1 MSISTKRGDSG
12 KTSLIGGERVSK
24 GDLRVEVYGVVDELI
39 SQLGFARAI
48 SEHQE
53 VRELTKALQRDLF
66 NLSGAIESPPSGKD
80 SSVGGARVE
89 ALTNHVHRI
98 ESMEGVLQDWALP
111 GEHAAAAAFDVA
123 RTTCRRAERVVAR
136 LVDAGH
142 EIDGSLIP
150 YLNRLADL
158 LWLLGRLL
166 EKDAG
171 ANAALRDP
179 KTGGP
184 RWSRAW

>member
-1 MSISTKRGDSG
+1 MSISTKGGDTG
-12 KTSLIGGERVSK
+12 QTSLIGGERVSK
-24 GDLRVEVYGVVDELI
+24 GDPRVEAYGVIDELI

-53 VRELTKALQRDLF
+53 VRELTKSLQRELF
-66 NLSGAIESPPSGKD
+66 NLSGALGSRAAGKGSPLDAG
-80 SSVGGARVE
+80 RVE
-89 ALTNHVHRI
+89 ALTAHVHRI
-98 ESMEGVLQDWALP
+98 ESLEGILQDWALP
-111 GEHAAAAAFDVA
+111 GEDAAAAAFDVA

-136 LVDAGH
+136 LMDAGQ
-142 EIDGSLIP
+142 EVDESVIP

-158 LWLLGRLL
+158 LWLLGRLV

-171 ANAALRDP
+171 ANTALRDP
-179 KTGGP
+179 ANGGP

>member
-1 MSISTKRGDSG
+1 MSISTKRGDTG
-12 KTSLIGGERVSK
+12 QTSLIGGERVSK
-24 GDLRVEVYGVVDELI
+24 GDLRVEVYGAVDELI

-48 SEHQE
+48 CEHQE
-53 VRELTKALQRDLF
+53 VRELTKTLQRDLF
-66 NLSGAIESPPSGKD
+66 NLSGAIESRPSSKETP
-80 SSVGGARVE
+80 VGAARVE
-89 ALTNHVHRI
+89 ALTSHVHRI
-98 ESMEGVLQDWALP
+98 EGMDGILQDWALP
-111 GEHAAAAAFDVA
+111 GEHVAAAAFDLA

-158 LWLLGRLL
+158 LWLLGRLV

-179 KTGGP
+179 ANGGP

>member
-1 MSISTKRGDSG
+1 VSISTKGGDSG
-12 KTSLIGGERVSK
+12 QTSLIGGERVSK
-24 GDLRVEVYGVVDELI
+24 GDLRVEAYGIVDELI
-39 SQLGFARAI
+39 CQLGFARAI

-53 VRELTKALQRDLF
+53 VRELTKAVQRDLF
-66 NLSGAIESPPSGKD
+66 NLSGAIASPPSGKD
-80 SSVGGARVE
+80 SLPGAARVE
-89 ALTNHVHRI
+89 ALTAHVHRI
-98 ESMEGVLQDWALP
+98 EGMEGVLQDWALP

-136 LVDAGH
+136 LMDGGQEV
-142 EIDGSLIP
+142 DGSLIP

-171 ANAALRDP
+171 VNAALRDP
-179 KTGGP
+179 ERGGP

>member
-1 MSISTKRGDSG
+1 MSISTKRGDTG
-12 KTSLIGGERVSK
+12 LTSLIGGERVSK
-24 GDLRVEVYGVVDELI
+24 GDPRVEAYGAVDELI

-48 SEHQE
+48 CEHQE
-53 VRELTKALQRDLF
+53 VRELTKTLQRDLF
-66 NLSGAIESPPSGKD
+66 NLSGALASPPSGKD
-80 SSVGGARVE
+80 SPFGDARVE

-98 ESMEGVLQDWALP
+98 EGMDGVLQDWALP
-111 GEHAAAAAFDVA
+111 GEHPAAAAFDVA

-136 LVDAGH
+136 LVDSGQ
-142 EIDGSLIP
+142 EVDGSVVP

-158 LWLLGRLL
+158 IWLLGRVL

-171 ANAALRDP
+171 VDAALRDA

>member
-1 MSISTKRGDSG
+1 MSISTKRGDTG
-12 KTSLIGGERVSK
+12 QTSLIGGERVSK
-24 GDLRVEVYGVVDELI
+24 GDLRVEAYGAVDELI

-48 SEHQE
+48 CEHQE
-53 VRELTKALQRDLF
+53 VRELTKTLQRDLF
-66 NLSGAIESPPSGKD
+66 NLAGAIASPQSGKD
-80 SSVGGARVE
+80 SPVGDARVE

-98 ESMEGVLQDWALP
+98 EGMDGVLQDWALP
-111 GEHAAAAAFDVA
+111 GEHPAAAAFDVA

-136 LVDAGH
+136 LVDSGQ
-142 EIDGSLIP
+142 EVDGSLIP

-158 LWLLGRLL
+158 IWLLGRVL

-171 ANAALRDP
+171 VNAALRDA